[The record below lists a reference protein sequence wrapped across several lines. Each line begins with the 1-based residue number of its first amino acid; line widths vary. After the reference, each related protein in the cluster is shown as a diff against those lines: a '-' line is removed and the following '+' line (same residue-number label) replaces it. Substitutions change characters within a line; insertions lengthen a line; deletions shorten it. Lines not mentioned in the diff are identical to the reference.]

1 MKKNLIILSLILTI
15 FIFLNEKLT
24 AQDWHV
30 AGNNLVGGEKLG
42 SLNNFDLRIF
52 TDNIQRIRVRGTTGN
67 GFVGIGNNFSSPDNT
82 LHVFKGS
89 AGIVA
94 AHVNAPLVVENS
106 THCYLNLLAPNA
118 NETGI
123 LFGKPASNV
132 SGGIIFNNPG
142 LPNGLQFRI
151 FNNSTRMQLTNEGV
165 LQLLGGTDVNAAN
178 GGFLIAGSLS
188 GLNIGIDNNEIMA
201 RNNGAATTL
210 FLNHEGGDVLIDDL
224 FSGAHMGI
232 GTASPSPFKLK
243 VSHGAFG
250 FNIENHANGND
261 WEQVILASNLSLYF
275 NGAFRGSFSSTN
287 GVYSAVSDERLKSNI
302 QGMSAVLPKIDQLKP
317 VTYQFKNTNDQ
328 NVYGGFI
335 AQEVQKVFPSLVTHN
350 VNPERSLD
358 IYSLDY
364 SGFGVIAIKGIQEL
378 QQTIQEQQQKITTL
392 EDRIAKL
399 EAALN
404 LVNSNSINGKGI
416 IGASLEQNQPN
427 PFNQT
432 TIIRYKIPQGA
443 NAQIMIY
450 DAKGSLVKS
459 LRATESGQAQVNASE
474 LSAGSYTYTLMI
486 NGKSAGSKKMVLTR

>member
-1 MKKNLIILSLILTI
+1 
-15 FIFLNEKLT
+15 
-24 AQDWHV
+24 
-30 AGNNLVGGEKLG
+30 
-42 SLNNFDLRIF
+42 
-52 TDNIQRIRVRGTTGN
+52 
-67 GFVGIGNNFSSPDNT
+67 
-82 LHVFKGS
+82 
-89 AGIVA
+89 
-94 AHVNAPLVVENS
+94 
-106 THCYLNLLAPNA
+106 
-118 NETGI
+118 
-123 LFGKPASNV
+123 
-132 SGGIIFNNPG
+132 
-142 LPNGLQFRI
+142 
-151 FNNSTRMQLTNEGV
+151 
-165 LQLLGGTDVNAAN
+165 
-178 GGFLIAGSLS
+178 
-188 GLNIGIDNNEIMA
+188 
-201 RNNGAATTL
+201 
-210 FLNHEGGDVLIDDL
+210 
-224 FSGAHMGI
+224 
-232 GTASPSPFKLK
+232 
-243 VSHGAFG
+243 
-250 FNIENHANGND
+250 
-261 WEQVILASNLSLYF
+261 
-275 NGAFRGSFSSTN
+275 
-287 GVYSAVSDERLKSNI
+287 
-302 QGMSAVLPKIDQLKP
+302 MSAVLPKIDQLKP